1 MTVHELK
8 CWPPQFRA
16 IIDRRKTHETRFTD
30 ERDFEVGDVLMLR
43 EFEPDIA
50 EGSEGDQD
58 LIAEWVTRGKPGKYT
73 GAAAEV
79 GVTYVAKGVF
89 GLPPDLCVMSIGLIE
104 WHGTPEFEAAKDVHL
119 LEALL
124 AGSTWAVSFEVISQ
138 WTIEERIEVLR
149 WVETAALRGPP
160 PPDVL
165 LAARGKKAT

>member
-8 CWPPQFRA
+8 CWSVQFRA

-30 ERDFEVGDVLMLR
+30 ERDFEVGDVLTLR

-50 EGSEGDQD
+50 DGSDGDQD
-58 LIAEWVTRGKPGKYT
+58 AIDDWMRRGKPGKYT

-89 GLPPDLCVMSIGLIE
+89 GLPSDLCVMSIGLIE
-104 WHGTPEFEAAKDVHL
+104 WHGTPEFEAAKDPAL

-124 AGSTWAVSFEVISQ
+124 AGTRWVVPLVVIES
-138 WTIEERIEVLR
+138 WTIEERASVLR

-160 PPDVL
+160 PPDAL
-165 LAARGKKAT
+165 LNACGKKT

>member
-8 CWPPQFRA
+8 TWPAQFRA
-16 IIDRRKTHETRFTD
+16 VVERRKTHETRFTD
-30 ERDFEVGDVLMLR
+30 ERDYEVGDVLVLR

-50 EGSEGDQD
+50 DGNESNQD
-58 LIAEWVTRGKPGKYT
+58 LIAEWVTRGKPGRYT

-89 GLPPDLCVMSIGLIE
+89 GLPPDMCVMSIGLIE
-104 WHGTPEFEAAKDVHL
+104 WHGTPEFEAVKDTSL
-119 LEALL
+119 LEAML
-124 AGSTWAVSFEVISQ
+124 AGSRWAVPSSIIDG
-138 WTIEERIEVLR
+138 WTTEERISVLR

-165 LAARGKKAT
+165 LNACRKES